1 MGPPLHTAE
10 KPPPQTTRARTSP
23 PLIPSPTRAQKSQPT
38 HPATATAATGNA
50 KTRGRGRGGRE
61 KNLEPGIPPPQIL
74 PPRESLEVWACKRGE
89 RSRARRGG
97 EGIVPPH
104 NNGKENGV
112 AKKSQ
117 RRWKEGGGGGG
128 LHVSWV
134 GGERALFYTSPLP
147 RCCCKGGGKG
157 DVLWVVLA
165 RLRRA
170 AACGE

>member
-38 HPATATAATGNA
+38 HPAAATAATGNA

-117 RRWKEGGGGGG
+117 RRRKEGGGRGPPSKLGR
-128 LHVSWV
+128 
-134 GGERALFYTSPLP
+134 GGESTFLHLSLAPL
-147 RCCCKGGGKG
+147 
-157 DVLWVVLA
+157 LL
-165 RLRRA
+165 
-170 AACGE
+170 